1 MIQFGVGYQYP
12 LSKRTNVYTAAG
24 YTKVSGES
32 EDRDVEAKAT
42 EVVAGIVHNF

>member
-1 MIQFGVGYQYP
+1 M
-12 LSKRTNVYTAAG
+12 SKRTNVYTAAG